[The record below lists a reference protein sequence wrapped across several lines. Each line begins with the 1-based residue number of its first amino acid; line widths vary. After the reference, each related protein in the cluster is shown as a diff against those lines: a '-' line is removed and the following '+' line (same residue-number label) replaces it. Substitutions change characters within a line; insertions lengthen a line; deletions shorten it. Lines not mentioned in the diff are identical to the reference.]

1 MTRAVRSVVEVAFEA
16 VVVVALEAVPTPLVV
31 VCAGEGGWGVLWA
44 NRAAVRRF
52 GDAVRPRRLPWNATP
67 EHDPAG
73 VQLAC
78 ADLAAGRATT
88 CLLEIEIAG
97 SAPTALELLPL
108 ETDRPVVLARV
119 VESAR
124 STSHVPHEGTQAQL
138 EEDPK

>member
-16 VVVVALEAVPTPLVV
+16 VPTPIVLLS
-31 VCAGEGGWGVLWA
+31 ARDGGWVVESA